1 MKKHSNNISLTMGL
15 ILSAMILTACSGTS
29 SSSNSSPSDSS
40 PTLNGLAY
48 ESQSK
53 TVFSVNQN
61 GILCSL
67 PVQNIPG
74 NMTCSL
80 NPPNNI
86 VISSQVVSDNQG
98 NIYAIGSQATTTDN
112 FILKYQTQTK
122 TWTSS
127 TIDIPF
133 VLSFSKLL
141 YREGKLYLSDPNLAT
156 LYTINLSNNQMESSA
171 EFFSPGPAVIEDF
184 DQNGNIFY
192 TYQTNNVESNF
203 NVISQTTA
211 YTLPIESS
219 HATGSQF
226 GKGNVYIN
234 DLVYVKNTAYAC
246 AESDFLYL
254 PAGATA
260 NDNWQILTNAA
271 QPGYFSCDYITS
283 DGNNLYYVEGQWGS
297 DETFHNNFVS
307 SIKIK

>member
-1 MKKHSNNISLTMGL
+1 MGL
-15 ILSAMILTACSGTS
+15 IFSAVILNACSGTS
-29 SSSNSSPSDSS
+29 SSSNSSTNDSS
-40 PTLNGLAY
+40 PTLSGLAY
-48 ESQSK
+48 EPQSK
-53 TVFSVNQN
+53 TIFSVNQN
-61 GILCSL
+61 GTLCSL

-98 NIYAIGSQATTTDN
+98 NIYAIGSQATSTDN

-122 TWTSS
+122 TWSS
-127 TIDIPF
+127 SSIDIPF

-141 YREGKLYLSDPNLAT
+141 YSDGKLYLADPNEAT

-203 NVISQTTA
+203 NVVSQTTA
-211 YTLPIESS
+211 YTLPIDSS

-234 DLVYVKNTAYAC
+234 DFVYVKNTAYAC
-246 AESDFLYL
+246 SESDFLYL
-254 PAGATA
+254 QAGATA

-283 DGNNLYYVEGQWGS
+283 DGTNLYYVEGQWGS